1 MHQVPRQLRRRLGV
15 TQTTAWKIKHKLTQ
29 VMLERDASKRLA
41 GRIEIDDAYLGGERH
56 GGKKSEL
63 ASTDVVENRRGTECA
78 GAV

>member
-56 GGKKSEL
+56 GGKRQFRS
-63 ASTDVVENRRGTECA
+63 
-78 GAV
+78 